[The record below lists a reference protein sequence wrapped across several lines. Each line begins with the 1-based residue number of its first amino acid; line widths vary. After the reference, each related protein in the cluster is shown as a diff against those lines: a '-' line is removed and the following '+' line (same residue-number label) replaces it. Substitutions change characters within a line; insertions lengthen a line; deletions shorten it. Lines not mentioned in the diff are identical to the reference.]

1 MNQSTNHIMMMEPEG
16 FHENPQTRDTNS
28 YQKRD
33 NESEEAVHQRALK
46 EFRAFRDL
54 LVENGVTVTTV
65 YGRAGSPDDIF
76 CNNWVSTMEGRRMVF
91 YPMLAENRRI
101 ERNRDDVI
109 AILNKMY
116 DHVFD
121 LSMYEQDGKFLE
133 STGAM
138 WLDRVNKIAYQGRS
152 RRSFEE
158 LAKKWPVWVSDINN
172 LEEALAMIQQ
182 IGQLTGKFQQAD
194 HLQNQI
200 RSEFR
205 SLIVK
210 DKKPRTAYL
219 IWKEP
224 YMTVGG
230 DSFIHAMM
238 EHAGLDNVFKM
249 QQRYPETNPDE
260 LRSLNCEV
268 VLLSSE
274 PYPFREKHIEELQ
287 TQLPGTQILLADG
300 EMFSWYGSRLLQAP
314 AYFQKLR
321 EMIK

>member
-158 LAKKWPVWVSDINN
+158 LAKKWCDHFGYTHFPFDTDYHGKPVYHTDVMMWIGTTLAGVCSESLKDRAIIESLKKHREVIEFTNKQMECFCGN
-172 LEEALAMIQQ
+172 SLEV
-182 IGQLTGKFQQAD
+182 IGR
-194 HLQNQI
+194 H
-200 RSEFR
+200 
-205 SLIVK
+205 
-210 DKKPRTAYL
+210 
-219 IWKEP
+219 
-224 YMTVGG
+224 
-230 DSFIHAMM
+230 
-238 EHAGLDNVFKM
+238 
-249 QQRYPETNPDE
+249 
-260 LRSLNCEV
+260 
-268 VLLSSE
+268 
-274 PYPFREKHIEELQ
+274 REKMLVMSKAGYDSLDDAQ
-287 TQLPGTQILLADG
+287 KILLG
-300 EMFSWYGSRLLQAP
+300 SHYRTIIKPSIPTVEYYGGGSARCMLLEL
-314 AYFQKLR
+314 Y
-321 EMIK
+321 

>member
-1 MNQSTNHIMMMEPEG
+1 MITTDQCGRIVEIPDTPKRIVSLVPS
-16 FHENPQTRDTNS
+16 QT
-28 YQKRD
+28 
-33 NESEEAVHQRALK
+33 E
-46 EFRAFRDL
+46 L
-54 LVENGVTVTTV
+54 L
-65 YGRAGSPDDIF
+65 
-76 CNNWVSTMEGRRMVF
+76 
-91 YPMLAENRRI
+91 
-101 ERNRDDVI
+101 
-109 AILNKMY
+109 
-116 DHVFD
+116 FD
-121 LSMYEQDGKFLE
+121 LGLRDEVLGITKFCIHPDEWFRSKHRVGGTKNVNTKLIDDLQPDLILANKEENVKEQIEG
-133 STGAM
+133 
-138 WLDRVNKIAYQGRS
+138 
-152 RRSFEE
+152 

-172 LEEALAMIQQ
+172 LEEALAMILQ

-200 RSEFR
+200 RTAFR

-230 DSFIHAMM
+230 DSFIHAML
-238 EHAGLDNVFKM
+238 EHAGLDNVFKE

-274 PYPFREKHIEELQ
+274 PYPFREKQIEELYK
-287 TQLPGTQILLADG
+287 QLPGTQILLADG

-321 EMIK
+321 EKVK